1 MNAST
6 GSLGLLN
13 LWRKAP
19 WHTPIKSEASS
30 KWPRSIRKRLKNSG
44 DPRLRLIVFSK
55 PVSNGCRNKSQSRY
69 PRSMR
74 VCLLTLLPGLLCA
87 QSLQDFEKKVTE
99 FTLANGMRFLV
110 IERHEAPVVS
120 FHTYANVGS
129 VDDPSGES
137 GIAHMFEHM
146 AFKGTPTIGSKD
158 WPKEKAALANIEVV
172 YDKLDQERRKG
183 FRSDPKKV
191 AELEAQVK
199 DAIATADSFVEE
211 NEYDRIV
218 ESNGGVG
225 MNAGTGEDS
234 TNYFYSFPV
243 NRMELWFYLESARFL
258 QPVFREFYK
267 ERDVVREERRMRVE
281 SSPQGK
287 LIEALLATAIEA
299 HPYRVMPGGWGSDID
314 NFRANEA
321 EVFYKK
327 YYTPGNITIGI
338 AGDVNPVEVKRMAEK
353 YFGRLPKAPL
363 PPMVRTVEPKQEGEK
378 RVAVESQAQPFLAI
392 AYKRPSQYS
401 PDDAALDVL
410 SDILSGGRTGL
421 IYKELVRDKK
431 IALGAGSQDTFPGGK
446 YPSLFLLYAIP
457 STGHSLE
464 ENEKALYSIIERVKK
479 DKVDDATI
487 ARVRMK
493 LRAGLIRKLDSNSG
507 LASELCTYSV
517 NFGDWRKLFTQL
529 QDYDKVTAD
538 DVMRVAK
545 TYLTENTRTVAYT
558 KTPAEGGAK

>member
-1 MNAST
+1 
-6 GSLGLLN
+6 
-13 LWRKAP
+13 
-19 WHTPIKSEASS
+19 
-30 KWPRSIRKRLKNSG
+30 
-44 DPRLRLIVFSK
+44 
-55 PVSNGCRNKSQSRY
+55 
-69 PRSMR
+69 MR
-74 VCLLTLLPGLLCA
+74 VCLLALLPGLLCA
-87 QSLQDFEKKVTE
+87 QSLQEFEKKVTE
-99 FTLANGMRFLV
+99 FTLPNGMRFLI

-146 AFKGTPTIGSKD
+146 AFKGTPTIGSKN
-158 WPKEKAALANIEVV
+158 WPKEKAALAAIEVV
-172 YDKLDQERRKG
+172 YDKLDQEKNKG
-183 FRSDPKKV
+183 FRSDPKKI

-243 NRMELWFYLESARFL
+243 NRIELWFYLESERFL
-258 QPVFREFYK
+258 HPVFREFYK

-287 LIEALLATAIEA
+287 LVEALLATAIEA
-299 HPYRVMPGGWGSDID
+299 HPYRVMPGGWASDID

-321 EVFYKK
+321 ELFYKK
-327 YYTPGNITIGI
+327 YYTAGNITIGI
-338 AGDVNPVEVKRMAEK
+338 AGDVNPVEAKRMAEK
-353 YFGRLPKAPL
+353 YFGRIPKGPL
-363 PPMVRTVEPKQEGEK
+363 PPMVRTVEPKQEGAK
-378 RVAVESQAQPFLAI
+378 RVAVESPAQPFIAI

-410 SDILSGGRTGL
+410 SEILSGGRTGL
-421 IYKELVRDKK
+421 IYKDLVRDKK
-431 IALGAGSQDTFPGGK
+431 IALAAASQDTFPSGK
-446 YPSLFLLYAIP
+446 YPALFLFYVVP

-464 ENEKALYSIIERVKK
+464 ENEKALYAIIEHVKK
-479 DKVDDATI
+479 DKVDEATI
-487 ARVRMK
+487 ARVRIK
-493 LRAGLIRKLDSNSG
+493 LRAALIRKLDSNSG
-507 LASELCTYSV
+507 LASELCDYSA

-529 QDYDKVTAD
+529 QEYDKVTAD
-538 DVMRVAK
+538 DVQRVAK
-545 TYLTENTRTVAYT
+545 TYLIENTRTVAYT
-558 KTPAEGGAK
+558 QAPAEGAAK